1 MATAGEDSLTGDEDR
16 RPRFQFTLRGLL
28 VFAFLVSVLVSMGPR
43 IGPAVVVLLVLQAR
57 ALKRI
62 ETDCVA
68 DSYGFKYPFLSLPGC
83 LSAVIL
89 PFAFVTTVALVL
101 CWLFRPVGWAG

>member
-1 MATAGEDSLTGDEDR
+1 MTEPSDHATDDHNP

-28 VFAFLVSVLVSMGPR
+28 IFAFLVSVLVSMGPR
-43 IGPAVVVLLVLQAR
+43 IGPAVVVLLVVQAF

>member
-1 MATAGEDSLTGDEDR
+1 MTAGDDSSTGDENR
-16 RPRFQFTLRGLL
+16 RWRFQFSLQSLL
-28 VFAFLVSVLVSMGPR
+28 IFAFLVSVLVSMGPC
-43 IGPAVVVLLVLQAR
+43 IGPALVVLLVVQIL

-83 LSAVIL
+83 LSVVIL

-101 CWLFRPVGWAG
+101 CWLFRPVGWSG

>member
-1 MATAGEDSLTGDEDR
+1 MTAGNDSSTGDENHR
-16 RPRFQFTLRGLL
+16 RRFQFTLRGLL
-28 VFAFLVSVLVSMGPR
+28 VFAFLVSVLVSMGPC
-43 IGPAVVVLLVLQAR
+43 IGPAVVVLLVVQAF

-68 DSYGFKYPFLSLPGC
+68 DSYGFRYPFLTLPGC
-83 LSAVIL
+83 LSVVIL